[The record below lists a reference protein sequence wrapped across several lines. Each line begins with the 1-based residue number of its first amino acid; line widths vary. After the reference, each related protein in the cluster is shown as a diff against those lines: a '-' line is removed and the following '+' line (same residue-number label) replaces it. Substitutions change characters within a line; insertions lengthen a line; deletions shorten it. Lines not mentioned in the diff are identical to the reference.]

1 MSKIQFRNVSK
12 VYKNGHCAL
21 KNINLDIESGEFV
34 FIVGASGAGKSTLMK
49 LLYNE
54 ERPSSGTVTIGG
66 ENGLNIANLPN
77 NKVPNLRRCMGI
89 IFQDYK
95 LLNNLSVYDNVAY
108 VIRTLGMSTKEISL
122 RVLGALKIVGLY
134 EKMHATPA
142 ELSGGEQ
149 QRVGIARAI
158 VNGPPLVIADEPT
171 GNLDPKNSL
180 EIMQIL
186 DQINQRGITVIV
198 STHDNA
204 MVDYFRKRVI
214 TLDNGEVVRD
224 IQAGTYE

>member
-1 MSKIQFRNVSK
+1 MIVFQNVTK
-12 VYKNGHCAL
+12 RYKNNHYAL
-21 KNINLDIESGEFV
+21 KNVSLEIRSGEFV
-34 FIVGASGAGKSTLMK
+34 FVVGASGAGKSTLMK
-49 LLYNE
+49 LLYSE
-54 ERPSSGTVTIGG
+54 EKATSGTISIG
-66 ENGLNIANLPN
+66 GLNIANISN
-77 NKVPNLRRCMGI
+77 EKIPNLRRCMGI
-89 IFQDYK
+89 VFQDYK
-95 LLNNLSVYDNVAY
+95 LLQNQTIFDNVAY
-108 VIRTLGMSTKEISL
+108 VIRTMGISSKDINA
-122 RVLGALKIVGLY
+122 RVNGALKIVGLY
-134 EKMHATPA
+134 EKRKAKPT

-158 VNGPPLVIADEPT
+158 VNGPPLLIADEPT
-171 GNLDPKNSL
+171 GNLDPKNSM

-214 TLDNGEVVRD
+214 TLDKGEIVRD